1 MQEVTLQSVFINTKK
16 QDGTPYI
23 DKNGNSFKMVVITSE
38 SGSKASMFLSETDE
52 AICLPTISKWKAGD
66 TVQVEI
72 EQSGDFTNFKPVLN
86 SEPQTL
92 CPNGN
97 TPNLTVDDSM
107 KLNNLEVKLKSLE
120 FRISRLEGING
131 IDNTK
136 KPLESTTEPNTAP
149 REVTADDCIEQ
160 FGGEE
165 VKEEVDVDSIPF

>member
-38 SGSKASMFLSETDE
+38 SGSKSSMFLSETDE

-97 TPNLTVDDSM
+97 TPNLTTDGAMD
-107 KLNNLEVKLKSLE
+107 LHNLGVKVKSLE
-120 FRISRLEGING
+120 IRLSRIEGQLG
-131 IDNTK
+131 IKGTETASEGQN
-136 KPLESTTEPNTAP
+136 EPNTVQP
-149 REVTADDCIEQ
+149 VPMPD
-160 FGGEE
+160 
-165 VKEEVDVDSIPF
+165 VKLNEIKVEDIPF